1 MARRRVQNER
11 VASELLAFHFA
22 PNETPTLAPRV
33 GKRTEVGK
41 RTVGANLA
49 NYRFTLHPRET
60 EYSILGDPD
69 KLVRWSDVVSVRVPI
84 EDSARAICAICLD
97 DVDWR
102 MSRITRCGHIY
113 CLLCI
118 SRYLCYGA
126 YACPVCLECLSDLK
140 RVEFISER
148 LEVDK
153 MCHFQ
158 LCTLP
163 AGAICPSA
171 VLELGEGHPSSLA
184 SIPSLESPSAPY
196 SRYCVDGFANMLQR
210 LDSELA
216 YLLDLHTECAAQEQE
231 QEQDRCGN
239 FRYGFEYLPLVTSA
253 LALQQEERDKL
264 FELAQQAH
272 TPKMNREKSSSA
284 AMSDTNS
291 PFFYMVA
298 EGEYFLHPINRKC
311 LLSMEPVPTSIVA
324 RIIAIEKIK
333 MTAETRKKFLF
344 LRHQPLGGEVGMVEI
359 DLTPLVDPSTL
370 SPFLAEIQKRERARA
385 EVLKKK
391 QNEIR
396 VEQRRMLSKAQLV
409 KSQCRQREKTF
420 EDLLT
425 GPIVGDSADAKEEGH
440 LHHSLVEHSLVEQSV
455 EPASPA
461 PALVTFSAVTQ
472 GARIPTLETVKA
484 KGKFKKGATL
494 ITNASSRSFK

>member
-1 MARRRVQNER
+1 MARRRAQNER

-22 PNETPTLAPRV
+22 PGEIPPAPRV
-33 GKRTEVGK
+33 GKRSEVGGK
-41 RTVGANLA
+41 RTAGANLA
-49 NYRFTLHPRET
+49 NYRFTLQPRET

-69 KLVRWSDVVSVRVPI
+69 KLMRWSDVVSVRVPVV
-84 EDSARAICAICLD
+84 DSAPPICAICLD
-97 DVDWR
+97 GVDWR

-126 YACPVCLECLSDLK
+126 YACPVCLELLSDLK
-140 RVEFISER
+140 HVEFIPER
-148 LEVDK
+148 LSVDK

-171 VLELGEGHPSSLA
+171 VLELGGRHPSSLA
-184 SIPSLESPSAPY
+184 SIATLASPSAPY
-196 SRYCVDGFANMLQR
+196 SRYCVDDFANMLRR

-216 YLLDLHTECAAQEQE
+216 YLLDLHAECTAQEE
-231 QEQDRCGN
+231 REDLHDN
-239 FRYGFEYLPLVTSA
+239 FRYGIEYLPLVTSA
-253 LALQQEERDKL
+253 LALQQEERDRL
-264 FELAQQAH
+264 FNRAEHGQVH
-272 TPKMNREKSSSA
+272 TPKIDKEKSISA
-284 AMSDTNS
+284 DG

-298 EGEYFLHPINRKC
+298 DGEYFLHPINRKC
-311 LLSMEPVPTSIVA
+311 LLSVEPPPTNIVA

-333 MTAETRKKFLF
+333 ITAETRKKFLF
-344 LRHQPLGGEVGMVEI
+344 LRHQPLGGEIGMVEI
-359 DLTPLVDPSTL
+359 DLTPLVDTSTL
-370 SPFLAEIQKRERARA
+370 APFMLEIQKREKGRA
-385 EVLKKK
+385 EVLKRK

-396 VEQRRMLSKAQLV
+396 VDQRRMLSEAQFV
-409 KSQCRQREKTF
+409 KSQSRQREKTF
-420 EDLLT
+420 EDLMT
-425 GPIVGDSADAKEEGH
+425 GPIVGDSAASADVKEEAH
-440 LHHSLVEHSLVEQSV
+440 LQRCVERSDEHSV

-472 GARIPTLETVKA
+472 GARIPTLETAKA